1 MGPAVGTLSIVALFA
16 AAGLVMR
23 ALARREERL
32 ATLPPDP
39 GVPLP
44 LEPLAVTADGQR
56 FLLQEDGV
64 RILPAG
70 DLRAL
75 WPVRGRV
82 GLDWN
87 SLMFQRVAAVD
98 PRTHAPQPSWIPGT
112 RLIAGDLV
120 GARLLAPED
129 PHLPPWR
136 VEALGRDRDYRVW
149 EFAEEPEARAV
160 LGMLAHRVVRR
171 PRFDDGRWP
180 PAAEDYARAL
190 DQRLATEQ
198 QLATPDPAWTWSASP
213 RGPWFTR

>member
-1 MGPAVGTLSIVALFA
+1 MGPAVGTLSIVALFG

-23 ALARREERL
+23 ALAQREARL
-32 ATLPPDP
+32 ATLPPDSA
-39 GVPLP
+39 GLP

-56 FLLQEDGV
+56 FLLQDDGV

-75 WPVRGRV
+75 WPVRGRW

-87 SLMFQRVAAVD
+87 QLMFQRSSAVD
-98 PRTHAPQPSWIPGT
+98 PRTHAPQASWVPGT

-120 GARLLAPED
+120 GARMLAPDD

-149 EFAEEPEARAV
+149 EFSDEHDARAA

-171 PRFDDGRWP
+171 PWFDRAPWP
-180 PAAEDYARAL
+180 PQAADYVRAL
-190 DQRLATEQ
+190 EQRIATEQ
-198 QLATPDPAWTWSASP
+198 QLTTADAGWTWSASP